1 MLFGRKPILTAG
13 EAMST
18 KLLLPLMLVSFF
30 CLAPRAWSQGQNQQ
44 EAQLPEGNGKETVQ
58 VACAVCQSLNQV
70 TNAGNIR
77 QECDTVMHHMFN
89 IGAAAPTNIFNTV
102 LD

>member
-30 CLAPRAWSQGQNQQ
+30 CLAPRASSQGQNQP
-44 EAQLPEGNGKETVQ
+44 EAQLPEASGEEIVQ
-58 VACAVCQSLNQV
+58 AAWAACHSLNQV
-70 TNAGNIR
+70 SNAGHNSGPR
-77 QECDTVMHHMFN
+77 RTVPH
-89 IGAAAPTNIFNTV
+89 P
-102 LD
+102 LDHDRVARHPAKSSTAH